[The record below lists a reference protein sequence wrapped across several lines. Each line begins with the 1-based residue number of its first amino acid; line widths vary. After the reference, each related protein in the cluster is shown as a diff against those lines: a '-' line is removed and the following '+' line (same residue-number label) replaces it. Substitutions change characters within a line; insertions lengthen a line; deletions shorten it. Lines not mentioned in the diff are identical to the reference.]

1 MRSDKALGHLTGEAT
16 SHSTRLSKDA
26 NQVAGYK
33 PQKTQRVIGY
43 SIRQQTLLI
52 ALLPMLLA
60 VIALDSY
67 FLYSRFSSMEAGL
80 IERAELLAKQVG
92 ASSEYALFSGNTEQL
107 QQEVSATLK
116 QKDIA
121 AIAIQDKYGKIIAYA
136 GNTLS
141 AYESEVLN
149 AHAAFGVVLDTSN
162 YFWLKEPIVSQTIDL
177 NDFDAINEPVST
189 RSLGL
194 VLVKMSKMS
203 MLQERLSVVGA
214 SLLISAL
221 LLGLTVFVVLRV
233 SRRIVDPI
241 KALNHVARRIGEG
254 ELDIRFSPVPVISE
268 LGELAQGINE
278 MAKQLQQ
285 DKGVL
290 EGQSELLRAS
300 EERLN
305 EIITTMPVS
314 LFIMDAQSRITQM
327 NSACE
332 AQWGVLFEN
341 IVGTDGSRFFPP
353 EQVAKFLA
361 KDKEV
366 FAGRKMVN
374 FEESVWNSEIKQNRT
389 LHTFKKPVYGAKGEP
404 LYLIGM
410 SVDISEH
417 KLAETRMRQLN
428 EQLEARIEE
437 ATRAL
442 RLKKEDAEN
451 ASYDKTRFLAAASHD
466 LRQPMHAL
474 GLFVGEL
481 QSKLTT
487 PEQRKIVGKVEE
499 SVDALSNLLDA
510 LLDISKLDAGV
521 VTPNVSV
528 FSIENMLERIA
539 HDYRPLAERKGV
551 SLRVIPNGS
560 LVLSDPVLL
569 ERILVNLIS
578 NAIRY
583 TPNGGKVLLVCRCR
597 RDKLRIEVRDNGIGI
612 PQEAQESIF
621 REFVQLANK
630 ERDRSK
636 GLGLGLAIVD
646 RIARLLH
653 HDISLRSEQNRGS
666 VFAVSVPRM
675 DAPPSQEIGQPILTS
690 DDAGEQRPPSEFDN
704 MDVLVIDDD
713 ALVRKSTQGII
724 ESWGCS
730 VSMAASLNEVKE
742 IHSKADFDLVICDY
756 RMPDGDGVEMAD
768 WIKAHFRIQPLF
780 ILISGDTSPEVLQMV
795 NERGIQ
801 LLHKPVRPAKLRSLI
816 QFLINQKTQG

>member
-1 MRSDKALGHLTGEAT
+1 MRS
-16 SHSTRLSKDA
+16 
-26 NQVAGYK
+26 
-33 PQKTQRVIGY
+33 

-60 VIALDSY
+60 VVLLDSY
-67 FLYSRFSSMEAGL
+67 FLYSRFNSMAASM

-92 ASSEYALFSGNTEQL
+92 SSSEYALFSGNQEL
-107 QQEVSATLK
+107 LRQEVTATLK
-116 QKDIA
+116 QKDVA
-121 AIAIQDKYGKIIAYA
+121 AIAIQDKFGNIIAYA
-136 GNTLS
+136 GNALS
-141 AYESEVLN
+141 DEESKLIN
-149 AHAAFGVVLDTSN
+149 SHPAFGMILDTSN

-177 NDFDAINEPVST
+177 NDFDAINEPAST

-203 MLQERLSVVGA
+203 MQQERLSVVGA
-214 SLLISAL
+214 SLLISML
-221 LLGLTVFVVLRV
+221 LFGLTVFIVLRV
-233 SRRIVDPI
+233 SRRIVNPI
-241 KALNHVARRIGEG
+241 KALNHVVRRIGEG
-254 ELDIRFSPVPVISE
+254 ELDMRLSPAPAISE
-268 LGELAQGINE
+268 LGELTQGINE

-285 DKGVL
+285 DKRVL

-314 LFIMDAQSRITQM
+314 LFIKDAQGRITQM

-341 IVGTDGSRFFPP
+341 IAGTDGGRFFPP
-353 EQVAKFLA
+353 AQVVDFMAN
-361 KDKEV
+361 DKEV

-410 SVDISEH
+410 SVDISER
-417 KLAETRMRQLN
+417 KLAEIRLKQLN

-442 RLKKEDAEN
+442 RLKKEDAESAN
-451 ASYDKTRFLAAASHD
+451 YDKTRFLAAASHD

-521 VTPNVSV
+521 VTPNVME
-528 FSIENMLERIA
+528 FSIENLLEHIA
-539 HDYRPLAERKGV
+539 RDYVPLAERKGIALQV
-551 SLRVIPNGS
+551 VPNS
-560 LVLSDPVLL
+560 AVVCSDPVLL

-583 TPNGGKVLLVCRCR
+583 TPNGGTVLLVCRRR

-612 PQEAQESIF
+612 PTSEQGNIF

-653 HDISLRSEQNRGS
+653 HEISLRSEENRGS
-666 VFAVSVPRM
+666 VFAVSVPMM
-675 DAPPSQEIGQPILTS
+675 DAPIHEPEQRILTTNI
-690 DDAGEQRPPSEFDN
+690 AGEQSSPSEFDN

-742 IHSKADFDLVICDY
+742 IHGKADFDLVICDY
-756 RMPDGDGVEMAD
+756 RLPDGDGVEIAD

-780 ILISGDTSPEVLQMV
+780 ILISGDTSPDVLRMV

-816 QFLINQKTQG
+816 QFLISQKAAG

>member
-1 MRSDKALGHLTGEAT
+1 MMRIDKTTGQLT
-16 SHSTRLSKDA
+16 
-26 NQVAGYK
+26 K
-33 PQKTQRVIGY
+33 PQKKQRVIGS
-43 SIRQQTLLI
+43 SIRQQTLLL

-60 VIALDSY
+60 VILLDTY
-67 FLYSRFSSMEAGL
+67 FLHARFNSMEAGM

-92 ASSEYALFSGNTEQL
+92 ASSEYAVFSGNMEQL
-107 QQEVSATLK
+107 QQEVTSALK
-116 QKDIA
+116 QKDVA
-121 AIAIQDKYGKIIAYA
+121 AIAILDNSGKIIAYA
-136 GNTLS
+136 GNILS
-141 AYESEVLN
+141 DQEREIIN
-149 AHAAFGVVLDTSN
+149 AHTTPGVVLEAPN
-162 YFWLKEPIVSQTIDL
+162 YLWLKERIVSQTIDL
-177 NDFDAINEPVST
+177 NDFDAIGETVSA
-189 RSLGL
+189 RPLGI
-194 VLVKMSKMS
+194 VLVKISKMNIQ
-203 MLQERLSVVGA
+203 QEKWSVVGA
-214 SLLISAL
+214 SLLISVL
-221 LLGLTVFVVLRV
+221 LFGLTVFAVLRV
-233 SRRIVDPI
+233 SRRIVNPI
-241 KALNHVARRIGEG
+241 KALNHVVRRIGEG
-254 ELDIRFSPVPVISE
+254 ELDTRISPAPVISE
-268 LGELAQGINE
+268 LSELAQGINE
-278 MAKQLQQ
+278 MAQQLKQ

-290 EGQSELLRAS
+290 EGQSEQLRAS

-314 LFIMDAQSRITQM
+314 LFIKDAQSRITQM

-341 IVGTDGSRFFPP
+341 IVGTDGSNFFPP
-353 EQVAKFLA
+353 EQVAEFLA

-389 LHTFKKPVYGAKGEP
+389 LHTFKKPVYGSKGEP

-410 SVDISEH
+410 SVDVSEH
-417 KLAETRMRQLN
+417 KLAEARMRQLN

-481 QSKLTT
+481 QTKLTT

-521 VTPNVSV
+521 VTPNVAE
-528 FSIENMLERIA
+528 FSIENLLERIA
-539 HDYRPLAERKGV
+539 RDYAPLAERKGIT
-551 SLRVIPNGS
+551 LRVVPNNTVVS
-560 LVLSDPVLL
+560 SDPVLL
-569 ERILVNLIS
+569 ERILVNLVS

-583 TPNGGKVLLVCRCR
+583 TPNGGKVMLACRGHGE
-597 RDKLRIEVRDNGIGI
+597 KLRIEVRDNGVGI
-612 PQEAQESIF
+612 PKNEQENIF

-646 RIARLLH
+646 RIARLLGH
-653 HDISLRSEQNRGS
+653 EISLRSEQNRGS
-666 VFAVSVPRM
+666 VFAVFVPRM
-675 DAPPSQEIGQPILTS
+675 DVPVLEHGLPTLAS
-690 DDAGEQRPPSEFDN
+690 DDAGAKNSPDEFEN

-724 ESWGCS
+724 ESWGCR

-742 IHSKADFDLVICDY
+742 FHSKADFDLVICDY
-756 RMPDGDGVEMAD
+756 RLPDGSGLEMAD

-780 ILISGDTSPEVLQMV
+780 ILISGDTSPDVLQMV

-816 QFLINQKTQG
+816 QFMLNQKSAG